1 MSSKVLVIG
10 DVIVDRYYFGRHKG
24 ISYEAPIP
32 MVEVLKT
39 QLNPGASAL
48 IAENLV
54 MLKSKVWL
62 TGVAGSDELWNWLR
76 NRLTEMKINTSGIVS
91 QKSFNTLQ
99 RNRILIENHH
109 IARFDS
115 KSQDIGEET
124 ERRLLNKIKSL
135 SEGVNCIVVCDYG
148 MGMLT
153 EKVISTLEDLAT
165 HKKIIVSP
173 NANHRKYQHPNFVY
187 RIKIDDAKKILGL
200 GSKKESLESVCETLN
215 EVIKSN
221 KIILTLGADGLAT
234 YEDGEFQLILPTH
247 NIARDVTSVGEVLVA
262 AFANAYSSGS
272 TFSEAA
278 TIGNVAAGT
287 VVEKI
292 GSKIITKSEVR
303 KALQEYHQF
312 FSEK

>member
-10 DVIVDRYYFGRHKG
+10 DIIVDRYYFGRPKG

-39 QLNPGASAL
+39 QLNPGASSL
-48 IAENLV
+48 VAENLA
-54 MLKSKVWL
+54 MLRSKVWL
-62 TGVAGSDELWNWLR
+62 TGIVGNDELWNWLR
-76 NRLTEMKINTSGIVS
+76 NRFNKIRINTKGMIS
-91 QKSFNTLQ
+91 QKFFNTLQ
-99 RNRILIENHH
+99 RNRVLIENHH

-115 KSQDIGEET
+115 KSQDIDEGT
-124 ERRLLNKIKSL
+124 ERKLLNKIKSL
-135 SEGVNCIVVCDYG
+135 AEKVNCIVVCDYG
-148 MGMLT
+148 MGILT
-153 EKVISTLEDLAT
+153 DKVISTLEDLAT

-173 NANHRKYQHPNFVY
+173 NSNHLKYQHPNFVY
-187 RIKIDDAKKILGL
+187 RIKIDDAKRILGL

-234 YEDGEFQLILPTH
+234 YEDGNFQLILPTN

-262 AFANAYSSGS
+262 AFANAYSAGS
-272 TFSEAA
+272 TFIEAA
-278 TIGNVAAGT
+278 TIGNVAAGA
-287 VVEKI
+287 VVGKI
-292 GSKIITKSEVR
+292 GNKTITASELKS
-303 KALQEYHQF
+303 ALQEYHQF